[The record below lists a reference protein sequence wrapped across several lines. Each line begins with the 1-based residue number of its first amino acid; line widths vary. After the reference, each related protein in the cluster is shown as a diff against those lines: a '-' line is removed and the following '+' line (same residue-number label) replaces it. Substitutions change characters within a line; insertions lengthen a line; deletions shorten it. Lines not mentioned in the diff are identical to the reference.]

1 MGGWMDAE
9 RFAQMVGRL
18 ERESTEHPR
27 SYAIKVAALALLGFG
42 ILALVLGVAG
52 LGLLLLVAGV
62 AVATL
67 LTGGKALLLL
77 LKLGKLLLLLAIPLW
92 FLLKNS
98 LRALFVR
105 LPPPEGLEL
114 TAAQAPALFAAID
127 DMRRRLGGP
136 KVHHVLLIDQI
147 NAAMVQRPLFGLIG
161 FPRNYLLLGLPLL
174 DSMSPDE
181 AMAVVA
187 HEYGHLAGSHSRFG
201 AFIYRLRLSW
211 GTIQHHA
218 EQWQGFAGR
227 GLQRL
232 IGWYAPYFNAYT
244 FVLARANE
252 YQADRASVDL
262 VGAQAAADALKRV
275 NLASPR
281 YDSFL
286 NQTLDR
292 IPDQPQPPR
301 DLLARWAAEAGT
313 ELATDNAQRWLSQAL
328 ARETSLADTHPALA
342 ARLAALPGQAEAMQ
356 AQPRPRQGPSAAEA
370 WLGAQLPKLHE
381 HFQTAWAERVT
392 QPWGERHGEIQARR
406 SRLAAL
412 RAQAER
418 SPDDELERLQ
428 LQVQLEPETDWREA
442 LAGYNAQHPDRA
454 AALYLE
460 GVLRLDKDDEDG
472 LALLERAMAL
482 DADAIKPACERAFS
496 FFKQRGDD
504 TRAESFAERWRQRD
518 AFDTRRQQEASRL
531 STQHLV
537 RPHGL
542 DADALATVQQLLG
555 RVDRDGIDAA
565 YLVRRELPS
574 DPSAHT
580 YVLGLR
586 LTWWARQR
594 NRQQDIVNRL
604 ARLEWPIHVMVCTLD
619 GEYGDYGEK
628 LQRVDGAQVI

>member
-1 MGGWMDAE
+1 MDAE

-18 ERESTEHPR
+18 ERESAEHPR

-42 ILALVLGVAG
+42 ILALVLGAAG
-52 LGLLLLVAGV
+52 LGLVLLAGI
-62 AVATL
+62 AVATV
-67 LTGGKALLLL
+67 LTGGKAFLLLF
-77 LKLGKLLLLLAIPLW
+77 KLGKLLLLLAIPLW
-92 FLLKNS
+92 FLVKHS
-98 LRALFVR
+98 LRAMFVR

-114 TAAQAPALFAAID
+114 TAAQAPALFAAVE
-127 DMRRRLGGP
+127 DMRRRLRGP
-136 KVHHVLLIDQI
+136 KVHHVLLIDQV
-147 NAAMVQRPLFGLIG
+147 NAAVVQRPLFGLVG

-218 EQWQGFAGR
+218 EQWQGFIGR

-275 NLASPR
+275 NLAGPR

-286 NQTLDR
+286 NQTLEHIR
-292 IPDQPQPPR
+292 DQPQPPR
-301 DLLARWAAEAGT
+301 DLMARWAAEAST

-328 ARETSLADTHPALA
+328 ARETNLADTHPALA
-342 ARLAALPGQAEAMQ
+342 ARLSALPGQAESLDR
-356 AQPRPRQGPSAAEA
+356 QPSPHQGPSAAEA
-370 WLGAQLPKLHE
+370 WLGTQLPKLHE
-381 HFQTAWAERVT
+381 HFQAAWAERVT
-392 QPWGERHGEIQARR
+392 QPWSNRHSEIQTQR
-406 SRLAAL
+406 SRLAIL
-412 RAQAER
+412 QAQAER
-418 SPDDELERLQ
+418 SADEELERLR
-428 LQVQLEPETDWREA
+428 LQVQLEPDTDWRDA
-442 LAGYNAQHPDRA
+442 LAAYNTTHPDQA
-454 AALYLE
+454 GALYLE
-460 GVLRLDKDDEDG
+460 GVLRLDKDDEG
-472 LALLERAMAL
+472 GVALLERAMAL
-482 DADAIKPACERAFS
+482 DVDAIKPACERAFS
-496 FFKQRGDD
+496 FFKQRSDD
-504 TRAESFAERWRQRD
+504 TRAEGFAERWRQRE
-518 AFDTRRQQEASRL
+518 AFESQRQQDANRL
-531 STQHLV
+531 NTQHTV

-542 DADALATVQQLLG
+542 TGETLAAVQQLIG

-574 DPSAHT
+574 DSSIET
-580 YVLGLR
+580 YVLGLK

-594 NRQQDIVNRL
+594 NRQQDIVSQL

-619 GEYGDYGEK
+619 GDYTDYGTK
-628 LQRVDGAQVI
+628 LQRVVDAQVI